1 MKTRLLPLISLML
14 GLVLLLVPAPGRA
27 DVDPPSQPPVPI
39 PHRPADAPEGRMRI
53 GPPDSGPQRSPE
65 GLWFMPE
72 GTRPSI
78 PGGDKMPETTGG
90 PDDFGYTWDDSVPL
104 NWINATVGTDTGMS
118 GDSWGQGVGPIPLPF
133 AFKFYEN
140 TYSSVYIA
148 ASGYLGFT
156 SSYWS
161 SQQRIPS
168 PATPNNVIAPYW
180 TPLYLNSSGPTGRVY
195 YISGGTAP
203 NRYFAV
209 EWYNVRGG
217 DPSDPIGADDIFDFE
232 VVLYE
237 NGDMVFQYAMMSYN
251 GSYWCGAA
259 GTEDSE
265 GLDGLPYGSFC
276 QQYASNRAVRY
287 YRPPPSA
294 RVQVRPAFQGRFVR
308 PGEVA
313 AFQQRI
319 KNTGELGTDTYD
331 LFPASS
337 WSVSLYASNCVT
349 PLTDTDGDGIVDT
362 GPVPQGAVIYIC
374 VKVQTPAGGVVGDD
388 NSAVVT
394 IRSSLNINKQ
404 KTATFQ
410 TAIPAPFA
418 QAFRDDAD
426 GAHSLYLVQPAGQS
440 IRKVTPDWYYGY
452 EWAIAEAPNGNFVY
466 AWSKGRCL
474 DSWCN
479 IWVNEIEY
487 TLLDR
492 VGNTVRA
499 VSKLTNHSGA
509 TMDTYE
515 YTPAVAVAPN
525 GRIGVLW
532 RRQLWNSASQF
543 NYNVYFAILDSTGNI
558 VYGPANVTNN
568 TVWGTWNDLN
578 VPRFYYPRIAAT
590 GDNRFVLAW
599 MKEHRESAGWVDDIY
614 YAVRDAN
621 GAEVR
626 GITRLTNDTPSY
638 NDSYGEPNLA
648 SLAGNRALVLWSRG
662 GSYGDIYYA
671 VLDSSGGVVRPMTNL
686 SNDGTAQYDY
696 RPDAAQVS
704 DGKTIVAW
712 TGGLYPNYRIRFA
725 VLDTNYNRISGPTT
739 LNNSAAITG
748 DGYVSV
754 APSGDRAILTWMD
767 YDYGYRRNL
776 YYALVRSN
784 GSVLTP
790 PQIFRTSQSTSDP
803 YIATSYEGY
812 GNTSYS
818 WTPPAGVDGMVAFGS
833 DLYGGPPGGN
843 AALGLRYANYGA
855 TLATNVVL
863 TATLDSNLTYVGDTS
878 GIPPTIS
885 GNNVVWRVPDL
896 PLLESRS
903 FVLYVRLPSSA
914 PYGTRYPVVA
924 TLTSNGPEVNP
935 SDNTDTTEVM
945 AARQIFLPISMR

>member
-1 MKTRLLPLISLML
+1 MKTRLLPIISLML
-14 GLVLLLVPAPGRA
+14 GLVLFLAPAPGVA
-27 DVDPPSQPPVPI
+27 DVDPPSRSPI
-39 PHRPADAPEGRMRI
+39 PAPQRAADAPEGRVRI
-53 GPPDSGPQRSPE
+53 GPPDSGPQQSPE

-72 GTRPSI
+72 GIRPSI
-78 PGGDKMPETTGG
+78 PGEGKMPETTGG

-118 GDSWGQGVGPIPLPF
+118 GDSWGQGIGPIPLPF

-148 ASGYLGFT
+148 ASGYVAFT
-156 SSYWS
+156 SSYWVD
-161 SQQRIPS
+161 QQEIPS
-168 PATPNNVIAPYW
+168 PRTPNNVVAPYW
-180 TPLYLNSSGPTGRVY
+180 TPLYLNSSGPNGRVY

-217 DPSDPIGADDIFDFE
+217 DPSDPIGGDDIFDFE

-251 GSYWCGAA
+251 SSYWCGAA

-265 GLDGLPYGSFC
+265 GLDGLAYGSFC

-308 PGEVA
+308 PGEIA

-319 KNTGELGTDTYD
+319 KNTGEFGADTYD
-331 LFPASS
+331 LFTASS

-394 IRSSLNINKQ
+394 IRSSLNTNKQ

-418 QAFRDDAD
+418 QVFRDDAD

-452 EWAIAEAPNGNFVY
+452 GRAIAEAPNGNFVY

-479 IWVNEIEY
+479 IWVDEIEY

-492 VGNTVRA
+492 YGNTVRA
-499 VSKLTNHSGA
+499 VSRLTNNSGA
-509 TMDTYE
+509 TIDIYE
-515 YTPAVAVAPN
+515 YAPAVAVAPN

-532 RRQLWNSASQF
+532 SRQLWNSASQF
-543 NYNVYFAILDSTGNI
+543 NYNIYFAILDSTGNI

-578 VPRFYYPRIAAT
+578 VPRFYDLRIAAT
-590 GDNRFVLAW
+590 GDNRFILAW
-599 MKEHRESAGWVDDIY
+599 ERSHRDTTGWVYNIY
-614 YAVRDAN
+614 YTVRDTN
-621 GAEVR
+621 GAQVR
-626 GITRLTNDTPSY
+626 GITALTGDNASYLHSMTAVPS
-638 NDSYGEPNLA
+638 
-648 SLAGNRALVLWSRG
+648 NRVLLTWQRNW
-662 GSYGDIYYA
+662 DIYHA
-671 VLDSSGGVVRPMTNL
+671 VLDSSGNLVRPPTNL
-686 SNDGTAQYDY
+686 TNNGQARWSS
-696 RPDAAQVS
+696 DAVTLSGGRIA
-704 DGKTIVAW
+704 VAW
-712 TGGLYPNYRIRFA
+712 TNYDGTFPDRDQLAFA
-725 VLDTNYNRISGPTT
+725 ILDSSYNLVAGPTP
-739 LNNSAAITG
+739 LNNPIARRSNDYISIAA
-748 DGYVSV
+748 D
-754 APSGDRAILTWMD
+754 ANNHAILTWTD
-767 YDYGYRRNL
+767 WDNFSL
-776 YYALVRSN
+776 YYALVSSD

-790 PQIFRTSQSTSDP
+790 PQIFRTSYP
-803 YIATSYEGY
+803 YNIQTSYDGY

-818 WTPPAGVDGMVAFGS
+818 WTPPSGVDGMVAFSS
-833 DLYGGPPGGN
+833 DLYGGPPGGS
-843 AALGLRYANYGA
+843 AALSLRYANYGA
-855 TLATNVVL
+855 TLAANVVL

-945 AARQIFLPISMR
+945 AARQIFLPLTVR